1 MISSIIWETS
11 GRLDDVNK
19 ICGWEGNDPPLVA
32 VEVGFVMAPP
42 VTVTAGLAVVEVVV
56 VLVVVMVMVVVV
68 VVVAVV
74 VALVVDVGFP
84 VIGGGGGG
92 GGGGIVC

>member
-42 VTVTAGLAVVEVVV
+42 ATVTAGLAVVEVVV
-56 VLVVVMVMVVVV
+56 VLVVVMVMVVAVV
-68 VVVAVV
+68 VVLA
-74 VALVVDVGFP
+74 VDVGFP

>member
-11 GRLDDVNK
+11 GRLDDVNM

-68 VVVAVV
+68 VAVV